1 MNSAPLKLGQETSGY
16 RYNRDSFM
24 LADFFDPSGVN
35 SLLDAGAGVGVVS
48 ILIGK
53 AHPSMKITTL
63 EINPRVAATAHANAR
78 ENALS
83 RYHVI
88 VGDVMDSA
96 NLFDKHKFDAVV
108 SNPPYRK
115 AGTGR
120 LSADPVKAVAR
131 HELRMTLDGLV
142 KISSVILRE
151 GGSLTLTMI
160 WERRDEYL
168 AALDRYG
175 FHEKRFRKARSFD
188 NSASLWFL
196 SEARFNVKTETV
208 EIAPL
213 TLKSADGGDSPEFM
227 RIMAG
232 LMGRGPEG
240 NPR

>member
-16 RYNRDSFM
+16 RYNRDSFI

-53 AHPSMKITTL
+53 AQTSMKITAL
-63 EINPRVAATAHANAR
+63 EINPRVAATALANAR
-78 ENALS
+78 ENGLA

-88 VGDVMDSA
+88 AGDVMDSV
-96 NLFDKHKFDAVV
+96 NLFSQYKFDAVV

-120 LSADPVKAVAR
+120 LSSDPVKAVAR
-131 HELRMTLDGLV
+131 HELRMTLEGLV
-142 KISSVILRE
+142 KISAAILRE
-151 GGSLTLTMI
+151 GGSLTLAMI

-168 AALDRYG
+168 TALAKYG
-175 FHEKRFRKARSFD
+175 FHEKRFRQARSFD
-188 NSASLWFL
+188 DSAPLWFL

-208 EIAPL
+208 EAPPL

-227 RIMAG
+227 RIMARF
-232 LMGRGPEG
+232 MGQNPERG
-240 NPR
+240 R

>member
-1 MNSAPLKLGQETSGY
+1 MNSDSLQLGQETSGY

-24 LADFFDPSGVN
+24 LADFFDPSSVE

-53 AHPSMKITTL
+53 AHPSMKITAL
-63 EINPRVAATAHANAR
+63 EINPHVAATALANAR
-78 ENALS
+78 KNGLS
-83 RYHVI
+83 RYHV
-88 VGDVMDSA
+88 VAGDVMGSV
-96 NLFDKHKFDAVV
+96 NLFGKHKFDAVV

-120 LSADPVKAVAR
+120 LNADPVKAVAR

-142 KISSVILRE
+142 KVSSAILKQ

-160 WERRDEYL
+160 WERRDEYIS
-168 AALDRYG
+168 ALSRYG

-188 NSASLWFL
+188 DSPPLWFL

-208 EIAPL
+208 ETPPL

-227 RIMAG
+227 RIMAS
-232 LMGRGPEG
+232 LTGRALEVDV
-240 NPR
+240 R